1 MTTSTTGPDLLRHLV
16 ATLAYRASKVLRDVP
31 PGFGDFSNGPNT
43 RVPVQILAHL
53 GDLMEWATKMAQG
66 EYIWSAKG
74 SSNWETEL
82 HRFFDNLATLDQILA
97 AGVPQRT
104 AELLVQGALADS
116 LTHVGQLAMLRS
128 AAGSPIR
135 PESYARAEIVV
146 GRVGLDQA
154 PPGREFDGDAS
165 ARS

>member
-1 MTTSTTGPDLLRHLV
+1 MTTSETPNDLLRHLV
-16 ATLAYRASKVLRDVP
+16 ATLAYRAAKVLRDVP
-31 PGFGDFSNGPNT
+31 PGFGQFSSAPNT

-53 GDLMEWATKMAQG
+53 ADLMEWARHMAVG
-66 EYIWSAKG
+66 EHIWSAQG
-74 SSNWETEL
+74 SSDWETEL
-82 HRFFDNLATLDQILA
+82 RRFFDNLASLDGILA

-116 LTHVGQLAMLRS
+116 LTHVGQLAMLRG
-128 AAGSPIR
+128 AAGAPVR

-165 ARS
+165 ART